1 MAREMIDSGCKYLG
15 IIPKTW
21 KVNKFKYYLFRRDV
35 KNRSDCEVL
44 SLYREHGIV
53 IKNSRDDN
61 HNVTSE
67 DTSKYRY
74 VRINDFVV
82 NKMKAWQGSVA
93 VSEYE
98 GIVSPAYYVY
108 EFSDDSYCPKYFHYL
123 LRSAYKNEFRR
134 LSGGIREGQ
143 GDLSTNA
150 LENIIVILPPLPEQ
164 QKIAAFLDDK
174 CAEFDSLIADIQRE
188 IEKLERLRQLVITEA
203 VTRGVDNSLELINS
217 GVDWIGK
224 IPKGWKIMHFKYCA
238 KIKSNLVSPTK
249 YLDFPQISPDSIE
262 KNTGKIIDYKT
273 VEESGIISDNH
284 LFFKGQIVY
293 SKIRPTLNK
302 VIIAPFDGLCSAD
315 MYPIEAVC
323 NTKFLLYAMLSYYFV
338 SQVGLV
344 TQNRVKMPKIN
355 QDELG
360 VMNLAIPN
368 DDTQQKI
375 VEYLDARCAEF
386 ETILSEKQKQIE
398 ILQKLKKSVIYEYVT
413 GKKEVK

>member
-143 GDLSTNA
+143 WDLSTNA